1 MGTSLDTLPVG
12 SYAKI
17 LDIKIIDYNN
27 LSDLEILEK
36 AKTDHLIWKLRVA
49 NMIAGK
55 ETIAI
60 EELSSDKNCNL
71 GRWYFDEN
79 NSYKDY
85 KEFKQLA
92 VPHEKVHDCALNA
105 VRAYKAG
112 DIKSA
117 EKSLKNIEYY
127 SADVIKLLNKLIE
140 KK

>member
-1 MGTSLDTLPVG
+1 MEELNN
-12 SYAKI
+12 KI

-117 EKSLKNIEYY
+117 EKSLKKHRILLSRCNKT
-127 SADVIKLLNKLIE
+127 IK
-140 KK
+140 